1 MYGTA
6 CFDPSGTYRYSLSR
20 KWDEARPTIAFV
32 MLNPSQANDAHNDPT
47 IRRCIGLAQQWG
59 YGRLKVVNL
68 FAYCTAHPRTL
79 AQVKDPVGPEND
91 QYLLSTCEQAERV
104 LLAWGN
110 WGSRLDRDRTVL
122 TLLEPHWI
130 KCCSLGLNQTGLPRH
145 PLYVRRDCQLLPWQP
160 LTAPTAVAAP

>member
-6 CFDPSGTYRYSLSR
+6 CFDTSGTYRYTLSR
-20 KWDEARPTIAFV
+20 RWDEARPTIAFV
-32 MLNPSQANDAHNDPT
+32 MLNPSQANDAYNDPT

-59 YGRLKVVNL
+59 YGRLEVVNL
-68 FAYCTAHPRTL
+68 FAYCSAHPRDLT
-79 AQVKDPVGPEND
+79 QVKDPIGPEND

-110 WGSRLDRDRTVL
+110 WGSRLGRDRTVL
-122 TLLEPHWI
+122 TLLEPHWV

-145 PLYVRRDCQLLPWQP
+145 PLYVKRDSQLLPWQ
-160 LTAPTAVAAP
+160 LIGTGVDAAL